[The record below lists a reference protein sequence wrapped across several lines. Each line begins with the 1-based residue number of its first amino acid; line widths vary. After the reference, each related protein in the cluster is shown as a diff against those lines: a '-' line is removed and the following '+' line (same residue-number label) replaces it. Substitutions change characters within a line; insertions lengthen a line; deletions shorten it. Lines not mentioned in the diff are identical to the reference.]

1 MLSASQIAS
10 LKIDRANENMNIESL
25 RPILL
30 GIFFLSILLWF
41 GYKNSEE
48 VLAPDDEIHIAFV
61 GPLTGADAD
70 EGRALKQGVELYIK
84 QLNEKDG
91 GINGKRIVLDVYDDQ
106 NKPDLAKKAARE
118 IVQAN
123 KAVAV
128 IGHYYSSCSIAAGE
142 IYKQAGIPAITPGST
157 NVKVT
162 EENEWYFRTIF
173 NDDLQGRYIANYLK
187 KVLKYNTVSVIHHDN
202 TYGKDLAHVLEETL
216 TNLGGTVPYTYEF
229 TMDSPHLDRRLDE
242 IVDELKNK
250 KEQEV
255 GFIFLATFAGNGAK
269 LVARLKDVG
278 LKLPIIVPAAFDSKI
293 FLNTFKNMPEEIKKP
308 GYYTDGI
315 YITTPLIYDTANEKA
330 QEFKDNY
337 KTTFTEDANLRVP
350 FSYDAAMVIIEAIE
364 RTNAHGQPETLRDD
378 RHKIR
383 TFLENMDNS
392 GQAIEGATGFNYFDK
407 YGDAQKPVA
416 VGIYKNNR
424 IVSALVQLQDV
435 RNPNEI
441 VDLEKAIKDGHVLT
455 IENKYLYK
463 TNVVYVGFKI
473 NEIHDLDL
481 RKREAKLDF
490 YLWLRYRGEN
500 IHPEKLDFV
509 NAVNSIHL
517 LDSADMGENDVKLP
531 VFSNA
536 KESDNQIT
544 YRFYRPIN
552 IEQIGDMQHRLYRIK
567 ETFKIDFLQRPYA
580 LREHVLGVSFR
591 HQELT
596 RNNLIYVTDY
606 VGMGDEERTLK
617 KLQQSQVFSTTL
629 DWSLNRLWFFQKT
642 IKESALGSLQY
653 LNIIGGAIE
662 FSQFNMG
669 VQIVNNN
676 FTLRRAISRQTA
688 DNVLLLSSIVI
699 LLLGFRHN
707 SFKYFSKTVFA
718 FQAVFSALLLMSGEV
733 VLLSWLVENN
743 IMRDI
748 SVVIKT
754 ADVLWWILFAVLIH
768 IAVERFIWIPLE
780 EKSGRAIPRIGR
792 RFVSFSVYMITAL
805 AIVAFVFDQ
814 KLTSLLATSG
824 VIAMIIGL
832 AIQINIS
839 NIFSG
844 MAINIEH
851 PFRVGDWVTIGEFE
865 EGKVV
870 DITWRTTRIITRMGC
885 ILSIPNS
892 VAAESTIHNYD
903 YPDDTFW
910 LRFIVHVHPSH
921 HPERVRKIIRDAV
934 LSTEVVLKTPEP
946 FIIFRGLSD
955 WAADYLV
962 YFVVRDYA
970 WRLLHEEAVWL
981 RIWIHLNR
989 AGIAPAIQR
998 QEIHLFKGVKERGEE
1013 AATKPITLLQE
1024 VALFRPFSDKA
1035 KNYLS
1040 DCMHKHRFNEGDIIV
1055 RQGDAGNSLFII
1067 VEGVIGV
1074 RVQSPE
1080 GESIEVARLGAG
1092 EFFGE
1097 MALLTGEDRAATV
1110 IALTGTYLFEITKE
1124 DIKPLLENEPD
1135 VRALVTKVLTQ
1146 RQMMTQSQMHTEHN
1160 DNVEEEAA
1168 YKKLLDRIENFF
1180 GLRNKN

>member
-1 MLSASQIAS
+1 
-10 LKIDRANENMNIESL
+10 MNIESL
-25 RPILL
+25 RPLLL
-30 GIFFLSILLWF
+30 GILFLSILLWF

-48 VLAPDDEIHIAFV
+48 VLAPDEEIHIAFV
-61 GPLTGADAD
+61 GTLSGSSAE
-70 EGRALKQGVELYIK
+70 EGITLKQGVELYVNH
-84 QLNEKDG
+84 LNKAQNG
-91 GINGKRIVLDVYDDQ
+91 VNGKRIVLDVYDDKNDCKVTAKQ
-106 NKPDLAKKAARE
+106 IAKKIIE
-118 IVQAN
+118 EN

-128 IGHYYSSCSIAAGE
+128 IGHYYSSCSIAGGE
-142 IYKQAGIPAITPGST
+142 VYKEYGIPAITPGST

-162 EENEWYFRTIF
+162 HENDWYFRTIF

-187 KVLKYNTVSVIHHDN
+187 KVLKKNAVSVIHHDN
-202 TYGKDLAHVLEETL
+202 AYGQDLARVLEKTL
-216 TNLGGTVPYTYEF
+216 TELGSSVPFSYQFEVK
-229 TMDSPHLDRRLDE
+229 SPYLDTRLDE
-242 IVDELKNK
+242 IVNELKTK
-250 KEQEV
+250 TEAEV
-255 GFIFLATFAGNGAK
+255 GFIFLATFAENGAK
-269 LVARLKDVG
+269 LIARIKDAG
-278 LKLPIIVPAAFDSKI
+278 LKFPIIVPAAFDSKI
-293 FLNTFKNMPEEIKKP
+293 FLNSFKDMPEEKKKP
-308 GYYTDGI
+308 GYYSDGI

-330 QEFKDNY
+330 QEFKKIY
-337 KTTFTEDANLRVP
+337 KNTFSEEANLRVP
-350 FSYDAAMVIIEAIE
+350 FAYDAAMVVIEAIE
-364 RTNAHGQPETLRDD
+364 QTGISGKPETLVDD
-378 RHKIR
+378 RKAIR
-383 TFLENMDNS
+383 DFLKNMNNS
-392 GQAIEGATGFNYFDK
+392 GQAIEGATGFNYFDEF
-407 YGDAQKPVA
+407 GDAQKPVA
-416 VGIYKNNR
+416 VGTYKNNR

-441 VDLEKAIKDGHVLT
+441 VDLEKAVRDGHILT
-455 IENKYLYK
+455 IDNKYLYK
-463 TNVVYVGFKI
+463 TNVVYVGIKI

-481 RKREAKLDF
+481 RNREAKLDF
-490 YLWLRYRGEN
+490 YLWLRYRGED
-500 IHPEKLDFV
+500 IHPEHLDFV
-509 NAVNSIHL
+509 NAVNSIQL
-517 LDSADMGENDVKLP
+517 LSSEDMDEKDIKLP
-531 VFSNA
+531 VFSNE
-536 KESDNQIT
+536 KENSEQIT

-552 IEQIGDMQHRLYRIK
+552 IEQIGDMHHRLYRIK
-567 ETFKIDFLQRPYA
+567 EGFKIDFLRRSYA
-580 LREHVLGVSFR
+580 LREHTLGVSFR
-591 HQELT
+591 HKELT

-606 VGMGDEERTLK
+606 VGMGDEEEALA
-617 KLQQSQVFSTTL
+617 KLRQSKVFNTSL
-629 DWSLNRLWFFQKT
+629 DWSLESLAFFQET
-642 IKESALGSLQY
+642 IRENALGSLQY

-669 VQIVNNN
+669 IQIVNNT
-676 FTLRRAISRQTA
+676 FTLRRSISRKTA
-688 DNVLLLSSIVI
+688 DGILLLSSIVI
-699 LLLGFRHN
+699 LLLGFRRTT
-707 SFKYFSKTVFA
+707 FKYFSKTIWV
-718 FQAVFSALLLMSGEV
+718 FQAVFSFLLLMSSEV
-733 VLLSWLVENN
+733 VLLSWVVEEN
-743 IMRDI
+743 IFRDI
-748 SVVIKT
+748 NVITKVY
-754 ADVLWWILFAVLIH
+754 DILWWVIPAVLLH
-768 IAVERFIWIPLE
+768 LAVERFLWTPVE
-780 EKSGRAIPRIGR
+780 ERTGRAIPRIGR
-792 RFVSFSVYMITAL
+792 RFVSFSIYMLTAL
-805 AIVAFVFDQ
+805 AIVAFVYDQ

-851 PFRVGDWVTIGEFE
+851 PFRVGDWVQIGTFE

-892 VAAESTIHNYD
+892 MAAESTIHNYD

-921 HPERVRKIIRDAV
+921 HPDRVRKIIRDAV

-1024 VALFRPFSDKA
+1024 VTLFRPFSDKA

-1040 DCMHKHRFNEGDIIV
+1040 ECMHKHRFGEGDIIV

-1067 VEGVIGV
+1067 VEGVVGV

-1097 MALLTGEDRAATV
+1097 MALLTGEDRAATI

-1146 RQMMTQSQMHTEHN
+1146 RQMMTQSQMHTEHH

-1168 YKKLLDRIENFF
+1168 YRKLLDRIENFF
-1180 GLRNKN
+1180 GLRSKN

>member
-1 MLSASQIAS
+1 
-10 LKIDRANENMNIESL
+10 MNIESL
-25 RPILL
+25 RPLLL
-30 GIFFLSILLWF
+30 GILFLSILLWF
-41 GYKNSEE
+41 GYKNSEK
-48 VLAPDDEIHIAFV
+48 VLAPDEEIHIAFV
-61 GPLTGADAD
+61 GPLTGSDAD
-70 EGRALKQGVELYIK
+70 EGLALKQGVELYVK
-84 QLNEKDG
+84 QLNEREEG
-91 GINGKRIVLDVYDDQ
+91 GVNGKHIVLDVYDDQ
-106 NKPDLAKKAARE
+106 NNSKLAEKAARE
-118 IVQAN
+118 IVEAG

-128 IGHYYSSCSIAAGE
+128 VGHYYSSCSIAAGK
-142 IYKQAGIPAITPGST
+142 IYKQHGIPAITPGST

-162 EENEWYFRTIF
+162 DENEWYFRTIF
-173 NDDLQGRYIANYLK
+173 NDDLQGRYIANYLR
-187 KVLKYNTVSVIHHDN
+187 KVLKQNVVSVIHHDN
-202 TYGKDLAHVLEETL
+202 TYGKDLARVLEKTL
-216 TNLGGTVPYTYEF
+216 VDLGGSVPYTYEF
-229 TMDSPHLDRRLDE
+229 TMGAPDLNERLDA
-242 IVDELKNK
+242 IVNELKTK
-250 KEQEV
+250 TEQEV

-269 LVARLKDVG
+269 LVSRLKDAN
-278 LKLPIIVPAAFDSKI
+278 LKFPIIVPAAFDSKT
-293 FLNTFKNMPEEIKKP
+293 FLNTFRDMPEEKKNP

-330 QEFKDNY
+330 QEFKETY
-337 KTTFTEDANLRVP
+337 KTEFGEEANLRVP
-350 FSYDAAMVIIEAIE
+350 FAYDAAMVIMAAIE
-364 RTNAHGQPETLRDD
+364 QTNASGRPDTLRDD
-378 RHKIR
+378 RRKIR
-383 TFLENMDNS
+383 SFLENMDNS
-392 GQAIEGATGFNYFDK
+392 GQAIEGTTGFNYFDEF
-407 YGDAQKPVA
+407 GDAQKPVA
-416 VGIYKNNR
+416 VGTYKNNR

-441 VDLEKAIKDGHVLT
+441 VDLEKAVREGHILT
-455 IENKYLYK
+455 IDNKYLYK
-463 TNVVYVGFKI
+463 TNVVYVGVKI
-473 NEIHDLDL
+473 NEIHDLNL
-481 RKREAKLDF
+481 KSREAKLDF
-490 YLWLRYRGEN
+490 YVWLRYRGED
-500 IHPEKLDFV
+500 IHPEELDFV

-517 LDSADMGENDVKLP
+517 LSLADMDEDDVKLP
-531 VFSNA
+531 VFSNE
-536 KESDNQIT
+536 KENDQQMT

-552 IEQIGDMQHRLYRIK
+552 IEKIGDMQHRLYRIK
-567 ETFKIDFLQRPYA
+567 EPFKIDFLQRPYA

-591 HQELT
+591 HRDLT

-606 VGMGDEERTLK
+606 VGMGDEEESLN
-617 KLQQSQVFSTTL
+617 KLRQSKVFSTSL

-642 IKESALGSLQY
+642 IKENALGSLQY
-653 LNIIGGAIE
+653 LNIVGGAIE

-669 VQIVNNN
+669 VQIVNNT
-676 FTLRRAISRQTA
+676 FTLRRSISRGTA

-699 LLLGFRHN
+699 LLLGFRRTA
-707 SFKYFSKTVFA
+707 FKYFSKTIWI
-718 FQAVFSALLLMSGEV
+718 FQALFSFLLLMSSEV
-733 VLLSWLVENN
+733 VLLSWVVEEN
-743 IMRDI
+743 IFRDLTML
-748 SVVIKT
+748 IKIY
-754 ADVLWWILFAVLIH
+754 DILWWIIPAILLH
-768 IAVERFIWIPLE
+768 LAVERFLWTPVE
-780 EKSGRAIPRIGR
+780 ERTGRAIPRIGR
-792 RFVSFSVYMITAL
+792 RFVSFSIYMLTAL
-805 AIVAFVFDQ
+805 AIVAFVYDQ

-851 PFRVGDWVTIGEFE
+851 PFRVGDWVQIGTFE

-892 VAAESTIHNYD
+892 MAAESTIHNYD

-1024 VALFRPFSDKA
+1024 VTLFRPFSDKA

-1040 DCMHKHRFNEGDIIV
+1040 DCMHKHRFSEGDIIV

-1067 VEGVIGV
+1067 VEGVVGV

-1097 MALLTGEDRAATV
+1097 MALLTGEDRAATI

-1180 GLRNKN
+1180 GLRGKS